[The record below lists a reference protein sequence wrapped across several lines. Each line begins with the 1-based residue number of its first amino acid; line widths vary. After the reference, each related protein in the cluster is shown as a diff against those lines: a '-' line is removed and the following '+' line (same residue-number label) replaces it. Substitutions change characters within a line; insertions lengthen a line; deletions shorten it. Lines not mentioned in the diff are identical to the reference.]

1 MKKFILIALAILV
14 LAPAAY
20 AASQSIWGSTDRGP
34 VVSTYRIPVDTSI
47 SSTPGYISIAEIITY
62 LGTHSVLTLTTT
74 GTSGAATYSAGT
86 LNIPQYANST
96 FQQSMASQTQ
106 LSLGGL

>member
-1 MKKFILIALAILV
+1 MKKLFLILTLLLFPV
-14 LAPAAY
+14 AAY

-34 VVSTYRIPVDTSI
+34 VVSTYRLPVDTSI
-47 SSTPGYISIAEIITY
+47 SSGPGYISIAEIITY
-62 LGTHSVLTLTTT
+62 LGGHSVLTLTTT

-86 LNIPQYANST
+86 LNIPQYANSS

-106 LSLGGL
+106 LILGGL

>member
-1 MKKFILIALAILV
+1 MKKILLLLAIF
-14 LAPAAY
+14 AFPAATY

-34 VVSTYRIPVDTSI
+34 VVSTYRLPVDTSI
-47 SSTPGYISIAEIITY
+47 SSGPGYISIAEVITY
-62 LGTHSVLTLTTT
+62 LGLHSVLTLTTT
-74 GTSGAATYSAGT
+74 GTSGAATYSGGT
-86 LNIPQYANST
+86 LNIPQYTNST